1 MTILFIFIILI
12 LLAAVLLQS
21 RAARKKQADLQY
33 IQRKLHQILTEKTG
47 EKLILQTDEA
57 YLKLLLIEMNRLLEH
72 NQKIVAKYNRTEIA
86 MRKMLS
92 NISHDLKTPLTVVL
106 GYIEMVL
113 QDSSLSEQEKNDQ
126 LEKVYRKSQEVLEL
140 MNKFFDLTKL
150 ESGDRDIPI
159 SRLDVNEI
167 CKNNILS
174 YYDIL
179 TSKGFDVEIAIPDHS
194 LYIFGNESA
203 LDRILQNLISNA
215 IRYGSDGNIIG
226 IEVRYEE
233 DAVFIDIWDQ
243 GKGIQAIHKDQVF
256 ERMYTLEDSRNKQ
269 YQGSGLGLTIT
280 KRLVEAIG
288 GEITFSSIPF
298 ERTIFTIKLR
308 QVKY

>member
-179 TSKGFDVEIAIPDHS
+179 TSKGFNVEIAIPDHS

>member
-1 MTILFIFIILI
+1 MTILFIIIILI
-12 LLAAVLLQS
+12 LLAAVLLQW

-33 IQRKLHQILTEKTG
+33 IQQKLNQILTENTD
-47 EKLILQTDEA
+47 EKLILQTDEVN
-57 YLKLLLIEMNRLLEH
+57 LKLLLIDMNRLLEH
-72 NQKIVAKYNRTEIA
+72 NQKVVAKYNRSEMAI
-86 MRKMLS
+86 RKMLS

-106 GYIEMVL
+106 GYIEIVL
-113 QDSSLSEQEKNDQ
+113 QDTSLSEQEKNTH
-126 LEKVYRKSQEVLEL
+126 LGKVYRKSQEVLEL
-140 MNKFFDLTKL
+140 MDKFFDLAKL
-150 ESGDRDIPI
+150 ESSDRDIPI
-159 SRLDVNEI
+159 SRLDVNDI

-179 TSKGFDVEIAIPDHS
+179 TSKGFNVDIAIPNHS
-194 LYIFGNESA
+194 LYIFGNETA

-226 IEVRYEE
+226 IEVRYNE
-233 DAVFIDIWDQ
+233 DAAFIDIWDQ
-243 GKGIQAIHKDQVF
+243 GKGIQAIHEDQVF

-288 GEITFSSIPF
+288 GEISFSSIPF
-298 ERTIFTIKLR
+298 ERTTFTIKLR
-308 QVKY
+308 LVKY

>member
-33 IQRKLHQILTEKTG
+33 IQRKLNQILTEKTG